1 MKFTLLIG
9 LLVALQ
15 VSLAIHIQ
23 SLVGYIWKKTMV
35 YFRGFI
41 ITSITNSMVGITLAI
56 YVLMDREV
64 LAGLNIDR
72 ILVLETGVLFAF
84 MLGQKVRVTIQIIRR
99 LRNPESYHVNHFG
112 RKVYHG
118 SIVEGKEL
126 AVYFL
131 TMPFTLIAGAYFFA
145 KLFYY

>member
-1 MKFTLLIG
+1 MKFMFLIG

-35 YFRGFI
+35 FFRGFM
-41 ITSITNSMVGITLAI
+41 ITAITNSLTGITLAI
-56 YVLMDREV
+56 YVLTDREV
-64 LAGLNIDR
+64 LRGLDLDK
-72 ILVLETGVLFAF
+72 ILVLETGVLFVY

-99 LRNPESYHVNHFG
+99 LRNPENYHVSHFG
-112 RKVYHG
+112 KKVYHG

-126 AVYFL
+126 AIYFL

-145 KLFYY
+145 KVFAW